1 MAEELPPRS
10 DGRSRYR
17 WSRPL
22 IIALTVLAAVVVYA
36 FAFEKTDVDLG
47 EIQSETRQ
55 QQLFRILRALA
66 QPELVEYDTEDV
78 VTEVPIAVPCG
89 PEVPP
94 VAGRV
99 TVSPA
104 CADPGGEVTVSG
116 TGFDPGETVTVSF
129 VPRSEFDIVLTM
141 GRVTVDDS
149 GSFAGTFTVPNRPS
163 DELQAIRVLTQRR
176 IGSWGNRVETFVDE
190 NQNGV
195 RDQPRVP
202 NSGEYTVELPI
213 PLPDRFGTALLDP
226 VRNLEEFVSFGP
238 SFTAVDG
245 PVNGQTA
252 LPADEREPG
261 NVYVKSLQATDGGVR
276 VTVAAAPGTDLGGW
290 RIAVYDASTG
300 AVEGVSALVDSF
312 RLSPRISEEARLT
325 WDKIIETVALALVAT
340 TAGLLVAVPLS
351 FIAARNIMKDIAVTV
366 TNLALTLLALPVG
379 AAVGLVAARL
389 SRSLIEP
396 FRENL
401 LVVLAGV
408 VLIPWG
414 ISLVARWAL
423 PPEEIEPPG
432 PAEKALRRAVLIV
445 AGAFGIVVAFLL
457 SALALRIGEQLKPT
471 LGPFGFLAGFVRS
484 LGELGELLTP
494 IAAALGGAGVMAGL
508 AGRLG
513 YGLRSNL
520 PRPVLVPVN
529 LILSAAAG
537 ALWAAGV
544 GAVVAWL
551 YRMQN
556 PVATFW
562 IPAAVGAAAGLAVAE
577 LGRRAGQV
585 KIGLTIYYIA
595 RTVFNT
601 LRSIEPLV
609 MVIVFVVW
617 VGIGP
622 FAGSLALALHT
633 AAALA
638 KLYSE
643 QVESILPGPIE
654 AVRATGA
661 TRLQTIVY
669 AVVPQIVPPY
679 ISFTM
684 YRWDINVRMSTI
696 LGFAGG
702 GGIGFV
708 LQQNVNLFQYRAAA
722 VQMLAI
728 AIVVASMDWLSS
740 RLRERFV

>member
-1 MAEELPPRS
+1 MVEERPPETARRS
-10 DGRSRYR
+10 YR

-22 IIALTVLAAVVVYA
+22 VIALTVLAAVVIYA
-36 FAFEKTDVDLG
+36 FAFDKTDVDLG

-89 PEVPP
+89 PQVPATTGPVEVVPSC
-94 VAGRV
+94 VE
-99 TVSPA
+99 
-104 CADPGGEVTVSG
+104 PGGEVTIRGS
-116 TGFDPGETVTVSF
+116 GFDPGETVSIAF

-149 GSFAGTFTVPNRPS
+149 GGFEGTFTVPDRPS
-163 DELQAIRVLTQRR
+163 EELQAIRVVSQRP

-202 NSGEYTVELPI
+202 ESGEYTVRLPI
-213 PLPDRFGTALLDP
+213 PLPEQYGTALLDP
-226 VRNLEEFVSFGP
+226 SRNLEEFVSFGP
-238 SFTAVDG
+238 SFVAIDG
-245 PVNGQTA
+245 QANGQTA
-252 LPADEREPG
+252 VPVEEREPG
-261 NVYVKSLQATDGGVR
+261 DVYVVGLEEAEDGLLVR
-276 VTVAAAPGTDLGGW
+276 VAAPPGTDLSGW
-290 RIAVYDASTG
+290 RVAVYDAATG
-300 AVEGVSALVDSF
+300 AVEGTAALADSF

-340 TAGLLVAVPLS
+340 TAGLMVAVPLS

-379 AAVGLVAARL
+379 AGIGLAAARTA
-389 SRSLIEP
+389 RTVIEP
-396 FRENL
+396 FRDNL
-401 LVVLAGV
+401 LFVLAGV

-414 ISLVARWAL
+414 IARVARWAL
-423 PPEEIEPPG
+423 PPVELEPPG
-432 PAEKALRRAVLIV
+432 PVEKALRRAALIA

-457 SALALRIGEQLKPT
+457 SILALRVGEELRPM

-494 IAAALGGAGVMAGL
+494 VAAALGGAGVLAGL

-513 YGLRSNL
+513 YLLRSAL
-520 PRPVLVPVN
+520 PRPILVPLN
-529 LILSAAAG
+529 LVLAGLAG
-537 ALWAAGV
+537 AVWAAGL
-544 GAVVAWL
+544 GGVVEWL
-551 YRMQN
+551 YRLQN
-556 PVATFW
+556 PTATFW
-562 IPAAVGAAAGLAVAE
+562 IPAAVGALGGLVVAAVGM
-577 LGRRAGQV
+577 RAGQV

-702 GGIGFV
+702 GGIGFI